1 LKQKGNMEAPGEPTG
16 LTANEQRSL
25 DLLPL
30 GLCVVDRQFTVR
42 CWNRTLEEWTGI
54 RREEILNQPG
64 GEGLRH
70 LASFPLRERIETVFR
85 GEDEGDRLCPL
96 HGSLTR
102 ALPGAGRS
110 EIMQRT
116 TVRRWD
122 AAGVLALVI
131 VEDVTSEFQQI
142 QNLLAERKT
151 LRTAM
156 RQLQEQ
162 AVELQR
168 YALEVEQSRNRIESQ
183 AAAMAEQAGELEIAR
198 HRAEQANR
206 AKTEFLANMSHEI
219 RTPMTAILGFADI
232 LLVEEGI
239 ESAPAERID
248 ALQTIKRNGEHL
260 LELINDILDLSKI
273 EASCLAVE
281 RIRFA
286 PTKIV
291 SDVVS
296 LMKMRAEARGLKFG
310 VTYFGQ
316 IPETIESD
324 PTRLRQILINL
335 VGNSLKFTTA
345 GSVEIRVRLLR
356 ADADGGCLELAVV
369 DTGVGMTTEQLGRLF
384 RPFTQADASTT
395 RKFGGTG
402 LGLSITKRLTEML
415 GGEIVAESSAGHGST
430 FTATIATGS
439 LSGVRM
445 IEPSAPHS
453 SAPAPSPSAPPQL
466 SILNRRVLLAEDGV
480 DNQRLVS
487 FVLKKAGAHISI
499 VENGLAA
506 VELALKA
513 RDSGQSFD
521 VILMDIQMPVM
532 DGYTATGKLRAV
544 GYDGPIIGLT
554 AHTMNGDREKCIAA
568 GCDDYAT
575 KPIDRAKLVALIAEL
590 SKAKP
595 QQPRS
600 VAD

>member
-1 LKQKGNMEAPGEPTG
+1 MMETPGEPVG
-16 LTANEQRSL
+16 LTTNEQRSL

-54 RREEILNQPG
+54 PREEILDLPG

-70 LASFPLRERIETVFR
+70 LASFPLRDRIETVFR
-85 GEDEGDRLCPL
+85 GEEEGARLCPL

-122 AAGVLALVI
+122 AAGGLALII

-183 AAAMAEQAGELEIAR
+183 AAAMSEQAGELEIAR
-198 HRAEQANR
+198 HRAEQANK

-239 ESAPAERID
+239 ETAPPERIES
-248 ALQTIKRNGEHL
+248 LQTIKRNGEHL
-260 LELINDILDLSKI
+260 LEIINDILDLSKI
-273 EASCLAVE
+273 EASCLAPE
-281 RIRFA
+281 QIRFA
-286 PTKIV
+286 PMKVV
-291 SDVVS
+291 SDVVA
-296 LMKMRAEARGLKFG
+296 LMRIRAEAKKLDLRIVYSGL
-310 VTYFGQ
+310 V
-316 IPETIESD
+316 PETIESD

-335 VGNSLKFTTA
+335 VGNALKFTTV
-345 GSVEIRVRLLR
+345 GSVEIRVRYLHGDPARELL
-356 ADADGGCLELAVV
+356 EFAVA
-369 DTGVGMTTEQLGRLF
+369 DTGVGMTREQLDRLF

-402 LGLSITKRLTEML
+402 LGLSITKRLTEIL
-415 GGEIVAESSAGHGST
+415 GGQIVAGSEAGVGST
-430 FTATIATGS
+430 FTVTIATGP

-445 IEPSAPHS
+445 IEPSAPRS
-453 SAPAPSPSAPPQL
+453 TMLETGQIPQVQNSL
-466 SILNRRVLLAEDGV
+466 ADCRVLLAEDGV
-480 DNQRLVS
+480 DNQRLIS
-487 FVLKKAGAHISI
+487 FVLKKAGARVSL
-499 VENGLAA
+499 VENGQAA
-506 VELALKA
+506 MEQALEA
-513 RDSGQSFD
+513 QNAGQPFH

-532 DGYTATGKLRAV
+532 DGYTATSRLRAG
-544 GYDGPIIGLT
+544 GYSGAIVGLT
-554 AHTMNGDREKCIAA
+554 AHTMSGDRDRCIAA

-575 KPIDRAKLVALIAEL
+575 KPIDRAKLVSLIAEVV
-590 SKAKP
+590 S
-595 QQPRS
+595 QNRQRPRS
-600 VAD
+600 LAD

>member
-1 LKQKGNMEAPGEPTG
+1 MEAPSGPTS

-30 GLCVVDRQFTVR
+30 GLCVVDRAFTVR

-54 RREEILNQPG
+54 RREAILDQPG

-70 LASFPLRERIETVFR
+70 LASFPLRDRIETVLR
-85 GEDEGDRLCPL
+85 GEEEGERLCPL

-122 AAGVLALVI
+122 SAGELALII

-142 QNLLAERKT
+142 HNLLAERKT

-168 YALEVEQSRNRIESQ
+168 YALEVEESRNRIESQ

-198 HRAEQANR
+198 RRAEQANK

-232 LLVEEGI
+232 LLLEEGT
-239 ESAPAERID
+239 ESAPPERID

-260 LELINDILDLSKI
+260 LELLNDILDLSKI

-291 SDVVS
+291 SDVIS
-296 LMKMRAEARGLKFG
+296 LMKIRAEAKSLEFR
-310 VTYFGQ
+310 VAYAGQ

-335 VGNSLKFTTA
+335 VGNALKFTTA
-345 GSVEIRVRLLR
+345 GSVEIRVRLLHGDTDEGR
-356 ADADGGCLELAVV
+356 LEFAVA
-369 DTGVGMTTEQLGRLF
+369 DTGVGMTREQLDRLF

-415 GGEIVAESSAGHGST
+415 GGRIGAESEAGLGST
-430 FTATIATGS
+430 FIATIATGP

-445 IEPSAPHS
+445 IEPSAPR
-453 SAPAPSPSAPPQL
+453 PSAPKPTSVAQPQT
-466 SILNRRVLLAEDGV
+466 SILNRRVLLAEDGI

-487 FVLKKAGAHISI
+487 FVLKKAGAHVSI
-499 VENGLAA
+499 VENGQAA
-506 VELALKA
+506 MELALEA
-513 RDSGQSFD
+513 RDAGQPYD

-532 DGYTATGKLRAV
+532 DGYTATSRLRAA

-554 AHTMNGDREKCIAA
+554 AHTMSGDRDKCIAA

-575 KPIDRAKLVALIAEL
+575 KPIDRAKLVSLIADL
-590 SKAKP
+590 SRTNR
-595 QQPRS
+595 QRPRS

>member
-1 LKQKGNMEAPGEPTG
+1 MIGTLGEPIG
-16 LTANEQRSL
+16 LTPNEQRSL

-54 RREEILNQPG
+54 PREEILNQPG

-70 LASFPLRERIETVFR
+70 LASFPLRDRIETVFR
-85 GEDEGDRLCPL
+85 GEKEDERLCPL
-96 HGSLTR
+96 HGTLAR
-102 ALPGAGRS
+102 ALPGAGRC

-122 AAGVLALVI
+122 AAGELALVI

-168 YALEVEQSRNRIESQ
+168 YALEVEESRNHIESQ

-198 HRAEQANR
+198 HRAEQANQ

-239 ESAPAERID
+239 ESAPPERID

-260 LELINDILDLSKI
+260 LEIINDILDLSKI
-273 EASCLAVE
+273 EASSLAVE
-281 RIRFA
+281 CIRFA

-296 LMKMRAEARGLKFG
+296 LMRIRSEAKNLDLRAAYSGL
-310 VTYFGQ
+310 

-335 VGNSLKFTTA
+335 VGNALKFTTA
-345 GSVEIRVRLLR
+345 GSVEIRVRFLHGI
-356 ADADGGCLELAVV
+356 ADDGQLELAVV
-369 DTGVGMTTEQLGRLF
+369 DSGVGMTDEQLGRLF

-402 LGLSITKRLTEML
+402 LGLTITKRLTEML
-415 GGEIVAESSAGHGST
+415 GGEIVAESEAGVGSR

-439 LSGVRM
+439 LAGVRM
-445 IEPSAPHS
+445 IVPSAPS
-453 SAPAPSPSAPPQL
+453 PTKRTPAPAPDAQKP
-466 SILNRRVLLAEDGV
+466 ILDCRILLAEDGV
-480 DNQRLVS
+480 DNQRLIS
-487 FVLKKAGAHISI
+487 FVLKKAGANVSF
-499 VENGLAA
+499 VENGQAA
-506 VELALKA
+506 VERALEA
-513 RDSGQSFD
+513 RDAGKAFD

-532 DGYTATGKLRAV
+532 DGYTATGRLRAA
-544 GYDGPIIGLT
+544 GYEGAIVGLT
-554 AHTMNGDREKCIAA
+554 AHTMSGDRDKCMAA

-575 KPIDRAKLVALIAEL
+575 KPIDRAKLVTLITELCAGGRQRSRPIAE
-590 SKAKP
+590 
-595 QQPRS
+595 
-600 VAD
+600 